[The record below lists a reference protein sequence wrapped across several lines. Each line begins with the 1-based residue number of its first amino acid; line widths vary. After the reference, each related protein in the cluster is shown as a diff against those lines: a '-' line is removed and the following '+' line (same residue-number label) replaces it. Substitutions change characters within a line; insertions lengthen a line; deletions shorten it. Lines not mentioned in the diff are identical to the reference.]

1 MNVTRGRRGEIMDG
15 KLKTSLCPTDSRVKV
30 QTVIGANRELT
41 KVQQKIKKS
50 IKETYTSKE
59 QRMDVLEGKEKVS
72 GGRAS
77 SLFMYMHVSI
87 SYLTFQ
93 LQFIC

>member
-1 MNVTRGRRGEIMDG
+1 MDG

-50 IKETYTSKE
+50 IKETYASKE

-77 SLFMYMHVSI
+77 SLCMCMYPFPTSHCSC
-87 SYLTFQ
+87 SSSADL
-93 LQFIC
+93 

>member
-41 KVQQKIKKS
+41 KVQQKIKN
-50 IKETYTSKE
+50 
-59 QRMDVLEGKEKVS
+59 
-72 GGRAS
+72 
-77 SLFMYMHVSI
+77 
-87 SYLTFQ
+87 Q
-93 LQFIC
+93 LRKPMQVRNREWTC

>member
-41 KVQQKIKKS
+41 KVQQKIKN
-50 IKETYTSKE
+50 
-59 QRMDVLEGKEKVS
+59 Q
-72 GGRAS
+72 
-77 SLFMYMHVSI
+77 
-87 SYLTFQ
+87 
-93 LQFIC
+93 